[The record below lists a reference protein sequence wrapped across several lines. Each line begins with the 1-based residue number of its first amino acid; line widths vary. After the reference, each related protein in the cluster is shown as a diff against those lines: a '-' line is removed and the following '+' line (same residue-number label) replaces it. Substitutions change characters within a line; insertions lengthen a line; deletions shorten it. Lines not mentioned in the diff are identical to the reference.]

1 MGTKT
6 MNTAII
12 AQQQF
17 DLSTRGYYAQLDDLA
32 KIIQTQGYLSQT
44 RNDEEHFN
52 PFAATEPY
60 FFSMAEVQQ
69 QLKQIRQ
76 EVNEVCNLDD
86 EAESIQESAYDEAIF
101 LLNVLRPFLPL
112 PDIMWLEDGGIG
124 LEWRSKNDKG
134 ISTMSIYG
142 DNHVI
147 YGASLDDT
155 RRVKGTFTLNNL
167 APLTRFLTMLIN
179 FHFQYRA

>member
-1 MGTKT
+1 
-6 MNTAII
+6 MNLEIL

-32 KIIQTQGYLSQT
+32 KIIQTQDYLSQT
-44 RNDEEHFN
+44 RSDEEHYHSFG
-52 PFAATEPY
+52 ATEPY

-69 QLKQIRQ
+69 QLAQIRQ
-76 EVNEVCNLDD
+76 EVNEVCDLDD
-86 EAESIQESAYDEAIF
+86 ETEPIPESAYSEATF
-101 LLNVLRPFLPL
+101 LLSVLRPFLPI

-124 LEWRSKNDKG
+124 LEWRSRNSKG

-142 DNHVI
+142 DNHII
-147 YGASLDDT
+147 YGASLDGT
-155 RRVKGTFTLNNL
+155 RRVKGTFTLFNL
-167 APLTRFLTMLIN
+167 TPLARFLTMLIN